1 MPKAKKPSVIPDRR
15 RDWLHRFEV
24 EAESPPAIAK
34 KDSYDVRTVR
44 KQIELAR
51 QERDVREAKLMVLRD
66 AMVNHYKDLCN
77 LAGNINSEVE
87 KNKPISEGLT
97 TSLICSALQQHIP
110 RSVLWKNIERWNTS
124 HQKLGEIN
132 GEIHELLRKKIL
144 SEPRLNFMDIAGSE
158 QIILNLIEFFS
169 FQIDQRVKV
178 GTGLDIEKYFHIEHK
193 GGQLHAAMVGAYN
206 VGPIN
211 PEKEQEQASILKHVL
226 CDFDS
231 DFTEWEKSQELQY
244 TYNELKNLRKS
255 IREELD
261 VITLRRVVP
270 GRCKYCPL

>member
-1 MPKAKKPSVIPDRR
+1 MPKAKKPSVTPDRR

-34 KDSYDVRTVR
+34 KDLYDVRTVR

-51 QERDVREAKLMVLRD
+51 QERDVREAKLTVLRD
-66 AMVNHYKDLCN
+66 AMVNHYQDLCK
-77 LAGNINSEVE
+77 LAGDINSEV
-87 KNKPISEGLT
+87 NKKAPISEGLT
-97 TSLICSALQQHIP
+97 TNPIWSALQQHIP
-110 RSVLWKNIERWNTS
+110 RSALWKNIDRWNTS

-132 GEIHELLRKKIL
+132 SEIHELLRKKIL
-144 SEPRLNFMDIAGSE
+144 SEPRLNFMDIAGNE
-158 QIILNLIEFFS
+158 QIILDLIVFFS

-178 GTGLDIEKYFHIEHK
+178 GTGLDIEKHFHVEHE
-193 GGQLHAAMVGAYN
+193 GGQLHAAKVGAYS

-211 PEKEQEQASILKHVL
+211 PEKEQEQVSILKQVL
-226 CDFDS
+226 YDFES
-231 DFTEWEKSQELQY
+231 DFTEWGKIKELQY
-244 TYNELKNLRKS
+244 AYNELKNLRKS

>member
-1 MPKAKKPSVIPDRR
+1 MPKAKKPSVTPDRR

-34 KDSYDVRTVR
+34 KDSYDVRTIR

-77 LAGNINSEVE
+77 LAGNINLEVE
-87 KNKPISEGLT
+87 KNKPTSEGLT
-97 TSLICSALQQHIP
+97 TSLIYSALQQHIP
-110 RSVLWKNIERWNTS
+110 RSALWKNIDRWNTS

-132 GEIHELLRKKIL
+132 SEIHELLRKKIL
-144 SEPRLNFMDIAGSE
+144 SEPRLNFMDIAGNE
-158 QIILNLIEFFS
+158 QIILKLIEFFS
-169 FQIDQRVKV
+169 FRIDQRVKGV
-178 GTGLDIEKYFHIEHK
+178 TSLDIEKYFHVEHT
-193 GGQLHAAMVGAYN
+193 GGQLHAAKVGAYG

-211 PEKEQEQASILKHVL
+211 PEREQEQASILKQVL
-226 CDFDS
+226 YDFES
-231 DFTEWEKSQELQY
+231 DFTEWGKSQELQQVY
-244 TYNELKNLRKS
+244 SDLNSLKKS